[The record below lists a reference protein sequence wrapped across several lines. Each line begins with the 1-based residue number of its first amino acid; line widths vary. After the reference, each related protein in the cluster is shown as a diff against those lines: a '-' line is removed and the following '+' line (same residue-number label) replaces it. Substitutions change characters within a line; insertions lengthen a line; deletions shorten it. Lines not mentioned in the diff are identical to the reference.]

1 MKRMVRYILL
11 FSVLIIF
18 SCNQS
23 SYKTIT
29 RVDKNGFTYESVT
42 NDPMGTRI
50 YTLKNGLKVYLSVN
64 TDEPRILT
72 LISVRSG
79 SLNDPEETTG
89 LAHYFEHLLFKGTTK
104 FGTSDWESEKVYID
118 SISQLYEQHKL
129 AQTTEEKAAIYK
141 QIDRISAKAA
151 QYAIPNEYDRL
162 GATIGASETNAFT
175 SNETTTYIN
184 EIPSNE
190 VRRWLEIERERF
202 SKPVLRLFHTELE
215 TVYEEFNMYQDQD
228 GSRLFKAF
236 NEALFPTHPLGRDV
250 IGYPEH
256 LKNPSMVNIIKFFDT
271 WYVPNN
277 MAVILCGDLDPE
289 ETIQLVDSTFGTM
302 PSKEL
307 PTLNYP
313 GEKPITAPIVR
324 EVYGPDAES
333 LLLGFR
339 FGGEKSDDKKYVTM
353 IDMLLSNSVAGL
365 IDLNLVQKQKVL
377 GAGCGTNFSHDY
389 GFHYFI
395 GKPRDGQTL
404 EEVKDLLL
412 GEIEKIKKGEFD
424 KWLME
429 AIVNNIKVD
438 MIRSTESNERA
449 YKLFESFTMQVE
461 LADMLNFA
469 DELEKISKDELV
481 AFANEH
487 YNNNYVVAYKR
498 IGDKSGIEKVEK
510 PPITPVNINRDT
522 MSAYLQEIVN
532 ESPESIKPVFVDY
545 NQAIETR
552 ELIPGLTLNYI
563 KNTTNELFEMT
574 FIWEMGDNNDL
585 KMALAMNYLPYL
597 GTNRY
602 SAEQIRKEFYRQGI
616 TMKTKVTSNMAYV
629 TISGLEEKMLA
640 GLELLEH
647 LMASAQPDSIAYAN
661 LVDRII
667 KSRDD
672 AKRNQSILRKAM
684 FSYAKYGS
692 SSPIT
697 NILTE
702 EQLRN
707 IDPKELTDAIAGFNT
722 FKHRIFYYG
731 AEMMPKIANI
741 IERHHRIENTLL
753 DCPEERFFPVN
764 PLDKKNVLFL
774 NYPKSQVEVLYLTKD
789 IPFNRE
795 TMVIAKIFNE
805 YYGGNMS
812 SIVFQEIR
820 EAKALAYSTWAS
832 YVTPQKMNEDFVIQ
846 AGVFTQ
852 VDKMTD
858 AVNAMDNLLV
868 TMVSSQNAFNTAC
881 NNVVRSIQSER
892 ITKQSIFWS
901 WLNNNKLGIDDDV
914 RKDYYDAA
922 QKLTLDDM
930 QIFFDNHIKDKQYTY
945 IIIGNKEDIDMKA
958 LQNIAPVQELTLE
971 SILGY

>member
-1 MKRMVRYILL
+1 MKRMVRYMLL
-11 FSVLIIF
+11 FTVLIIF
-18 SCNQS
+18 SCNRN
-23 SYKTIT
+23 SYKTTT

-104 FGTSDWESEKVYID
+104 FGTTDWQNEKLYID
-118 SISQLYEQHKL
+118 SISQLYEQHKS
-129 AQTTEEKAAIYK
+129 AQTAQEKAAIYRH
-141 QIDRISAKAA
+141 IDRISAKAA

-175 SNETTTYIN
+175 SYETTTYIN

-202 SKPVLRLFHTELE
+202 SEPVLRLFHTELE

-236 NEALFPTHPLGRDV
+236 NEALYPTHPLGRDV

-256 LKNPSMVNIIKFFDT
+256 LKNPSMVNILHFFDT

-277 MAVILCGDLDPE
+277 MAIIMCGDLNPE
-289 ETIQLVDSTFGTM
+289 ETIQLVDATFGSMT
-302 PSKEL
+302 PKEL
-307 PTLNYP
+307 PEINFP
-313 GEKPITAPIVR
+313 EEKPITAPVIKN
-324 EVYGPDAES
+324 VYGPDAES

-389 GFHYFI
+389 GFHYFF
-395 GKPRDGQTL
+395 GKPREGQTL

-412 GEIEKIKKGEFD
+412 DEIEKIKRGEFD

-461 LADMLNFA
+461 LADMLSFA
-469 DELEKISKDELV
+469 NELRKISKDELV
-481 AFANEH
+481 HFANKH
-487 YNNNYVVAYKR
+487 YNSNYVVAYKR
-498 IGDKSGIEKVEK
+498 IGEKSGIEKVEK
-510 PPITPVNINRDT
+510 PPITPVTINRDT

-532 ESPESIKPVFVDY
+532 ENAEAIKPVFVDY
-545 NQAIETR
+545 SRAIETK
-552 ELIPGLTLNYI
+552 EITPGLTLNYI
-563 KNTTNELFEMT
+563 KNSTNELFEMT

-616 TMKTKVTSNMAYV
+616 TFKTNVTTNMAYV

-647 LMASAQPDSIAYAN
+647 LMASAQPDSVAYAN

-672 AKRNQSILRKAM
+672 AKRNQNILRKAM

-692 SSPIT
+692 SSPMT
-697 NILTE
+697 NILSV

-707 IDPKELTDAIAGFNT
+707 INPKELTDAIAGFNT
-722 FKHRIFYYG
+722 FKHSIFYYG
-731 AEMMPKIANI
+731 AEMMPKVANI
-741 IERHHRIENTLL
+741 IERHHRIESSLL
-753 DCPEERFFPVN
+753 DCPDEKFFPVN
-764 PLDKKNVLFL
+764 PLNTKNVLFL

-789 IPFNRE
+789 VPFNRQ
-795 TMVIAKIFNE
+795 TMITSKIFNE

-820 EAKALAYSTWAS
+820 EAKALAYATWAS
-832 YVTPQKMNEDFVIQ
+832 YVTPLKMNEDFVIQ

-852 VDKMTD
+852 ADKMTD
-858 AVNAMDNLLV
+858 AVEAMDNLLS
-868 TMVSSQNAFNTAC
+868 TMVSSQNTFNTAC
-881 NNVVRSIQSER
+881 NNVIKSIQSER
-892 ITKQSIFWS
+892 ITKQSIFWNR
-901 WLNNNKLGIDDDV
+901 LNNSKLGIEDDI
-914 RKDYYDAA
+914 RKDYYEAA
-922 QKLTLDDM
+922 QKLTLNDM
-930 QIFFDNHIKDKQYTY
+930 QQFFDNNIKGKQYTY
-945 IIIGNKEDIDMKA
+945 IIIGNKDVIDMKA

-971 SILGY
+971 NIFGY